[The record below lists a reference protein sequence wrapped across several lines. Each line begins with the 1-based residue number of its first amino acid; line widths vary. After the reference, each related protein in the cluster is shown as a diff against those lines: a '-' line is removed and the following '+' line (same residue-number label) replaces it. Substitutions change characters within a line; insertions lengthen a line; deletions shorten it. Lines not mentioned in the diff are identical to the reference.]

1 MAATGGRGAAAV
13 TMTLELPAA
22 PTRVPEPAAEP
33 SVMPPPVPND
43 GPLAALVSD
52 AAGFDFFQA
61 VRLLEQHLPG
71 ALDWSA
77 AERRRGPQVA
87 IGPHD
92 GLAFPA
98 ADVHSVE
105 TIAGDAPS
113 LRLLVTFFG
122 LYGVDSP
129 LPSYFGT
136 AAGEEESQ
144 ALRAFLDIF
153 SHRLYVLLYESWKKY
168 RVPLG
173 EGGEDGPHGQRL
185 RCLAGLGAPVPDSSI
200 PARRL
205 LPLAATLRNEVRN
218 AEGLRRLIEAF
229 FPELPVAVTQNV
241 PRWVTV
247 ANRPRIGRL
256 PDRSM
261 LGETAFLGE
270 KLLDVSGRFRLV
282 LGPLTWAQFRAL
294 HPDGDDARTLAE
306 LVALYVRDT
315 LDYDVELRISTTELP
330 VTRLGSPSNHLGLTT
345 WAGRPT
351 DTIVSELVE
360 YAAHARPAVR
370 HGRTTIQ

>member
-1 MAATGGRGAAAV
+1 V
-13 TMTLELPAA
+13 TTMLEIPSAGVS
-22 PTRVPEPAAEP
+22 TVEPAVEP
-33 SVMPPPVPND
+33 STTPARAPLPND
-43 GPLAALVSD
+43 GPLAELMTD

-61 VRLLEQHLPG
+61 VRLLELHMPG
-71 ALDWSA
+71 ALDRSPLTLGHEPRVSIA
-77 AERRRGPQVA
+77 
-87 IGPHD
+87 PHD

-105 TIAGDAPS
+105 TFAGDAPS

-129 LPSYFGT
+129 LPSYFGS
-136 AAGEEESQ
+136 AASEEESR

-173 EGGEDGPHGQRL
+173 EIGGDGPHLQRL
-185 RCLAGLGAPVPDSSI
+185 MCLAGLGAPAQAGSI

-218 AEGLRRLIEAF
+218 ADGLRRLIEAF
-229 FPELPVAVTQNV
+229 FPELRVAITQNV
-241 PRWVTV
+241 PRWVAV
-247 ANRPRIGRL
+247 ANRDRPRIGRRS
-256 PDRSM
+256 DRSV
-261 LGETAFLGE
+261 LGDTAFLGE
-270 KLLDVSGRFRLV
+270 KLLDVSGRFRIV
-282 LGPLTWAQFRAL
+282 LGPLTWAQFKAF
-294 HPDGDDARTLAE
+294 HPGGDAARLLAD

-315 LDYDVELRISTTELP
+315 LDYDVELRIGTAELP
-330 VTRLGSPSNHLGLTT
+330 ITRLGSPSNHLGLTT
-345 WAGRPT
+345 WAGKPA

-360 YAAHARPAVR
+360 YAAHTRPAVR
-370 HGRTTIQ
+370 HGRTTLQ

>member
-1 MAATGGRGAAAV
+1 MT
-13 TMTLELPAA
+13 TLELPSA
-22 PTRVPEPAAEP
+22 PVQAPEPVVGRIVTP
-33 SVMPPPVPND
+33 SPLPND
-43 GPLAALVSD
+43 GPLAALMSD

-61 VRLLEQHLPG
+61 VRLLEQYLPG
-71 ALDWSA
+71 SLDRPADFGS
-77 AERRRGPQVA
+77 GPRVS

-98 ADVHSVE
+98 ADVHSAE
-105 TIAGDAPS
+105 TIGGDAPS
-113 LRLLVTFFG
+113 LRLLVTFSG

-129 LPSYFGT
+129 LPSYFGA
-136 AAGEEESQ
+136 AAGEEESR
-144 ALRAFLDIF
+144 ALRAFLDVF

-168 RVPLG
+168 RIPLG
-173 EGGEDGPHGQRL
+173 EASGDGPHYQRL
-185 RCLAGLGAPVPDSSI
+185 LCLAGLGAPAPKGAI

-218 AEGLRRLIEAF
+218 ADGMRRLIETF
-229 FPELPVAVTQNV
+229 FPELPVSIMQNV
-241 PRWVTV
+241 PRWVSV
-247 ANRPRIGRL
+247 ADRPRIGRR
-256 PDRSM
+256 PDRSV

-270 KLLDVSGRFRLV
+270 KVLDMSGRFRLV
-282 LGPLTWAQFRAL
+282 LGPLTWVQFKAL
-294 HPDGDDARTLAE
+294 HPGGDDARTLAE

-345 WAGRPT
+345 WAGRPA

>member
-1 MAATGGRGAAAV
+1 MT
-13 TMTLELPAA
+13 TTLE
-22 PTRVPEPAAEP
+22 
-33 SVMPPPVPND
+33 
-43 GPLAALVSD
+43 PLAALEAD

-61 VRLLEQHLPG
+61 VRLLEQRMPG
-71 ALDWSA
+71 ALDRS
-77 AERRRGPQVA
+77 PVA
-87 IGPHD
+87 PGNEARLSIAPHD

-105 TIAGDAPS
+105 SLPGDAPS

-129 LPSYFGT
+129 LPSYFGS
-136 AAGEEESQ
+136 AAGEEESR

-168 RVPLG
+168 RLPLG
-173 EGGEDGPHGQRL
+173 EMGGDGPHLQRL
-185 RCLAGLGAPVPDSSI
+185 LCLAGLGAPAPAGSI
-200 PARRL
+200 PTRRL

-218 AEGLRRLIEAF
+218 ADGLRRLIEAF
-229 FPELPVAVTQNV
+229 FPELRVTITQNV

-247 ANRPRIGRL
+247 ADRPRIGRRS
-256 PDRSM
+256 DRSV

-282 LGPLTWAQFRAL
+282 LGPLTWAQFKAF
-294 HPDGDDARTLAE
+294 HPGGDDARLLAD

-330 VTRLGSPSNHLGLTT
+330 RTRLGSPSNHLGLTT
-345 WAGRPT
+345 WAGRPA

-360 YAAHARPAVR
+360 YAAHTRPAVR
-370 HGRTTIQ
+370 HGRTTLQ